1 MLGDISVFLL
11 QALSSLILIVIML
24 RFLLQAVR
32 ANFRNPLAQAIVQLT
47 SPLVVPVRRI
57 VPAIGNIDTATL
69 VVAYAAQ
76 VVLLAALMLL
86 IGAGISSQILIDAVF
101 ALANLTINIFFF
113 AIIIGVVLS
122 WVAPGSYNPAGALAD
137 ELARPLLTPIRR
149 VIPPFSGFDLSPLF
163 AMLLIG
169 VIRIVVNHLHLMV
182 RM

>member
-47 SPLVVPVRRI
+47 SPLV
-57 VPAIGNIDTATL
+57 D
-69 VVAYAAQ
+69 
-76 VVLLAALMLL
+76 
-86 IGAGISSQILIDAVF
+86 
-101 ALANLTINIFFF
+101 
-113 AIIIGVVLS
+113 
-122 WVAPGSYNPAGALAD
+122 NPAGALAD